1 MNSFFAWCIKHKKIF
16 SQHLKLESKIMGTLF
31 LDFVLFFNIGAE
43 KFGKKIIWSSW
54 SSQKDFSKPKISQ
67 CRAEILEIRL
77 IN

>member
-1 MNSFFAWCIKHKKIF
+1 MTAFFVWCIKHKKIF
-16 SQHLKLESKIMGTLF
+16 SQHLKLESKIMGKLF
-31 LDFVLFFNIGAE
+31 LDFVLFFNIAAE

-54 SSQKDFSKPKISQ
+54 SSQKDFSKTRISQ

>member
-1 MNSFFAWCIKHKKIF
+1 
-16 SQHLKLESKIMGTLF
+16 MGTFF
-31 LDFVLFFNIGAE
+31 LDFVLFFNIAAE

-54 SSQKDFSKPKISQ
+54 SSQKDFSKPRISQ